1 MEVLWAAWRS
11 KYIQGFKDEKTDP
24 NNNPCFICE
33 AVNSID
39 KDKEMLVVERKEHC
53 FVMLNKYP
61 YNGGHT
67 LVAPNRHIGDLED
80 LTDEELLEMMK
91 TVKETTKAL
100 NKMSNPHGYNIGINL
115 GRVSGAGLPGHLH
128 IHIVPRWHGDTS
140 FMSVLSDT
148 KVVSQS
154 LEETQELLS
163 QAYKSI
169 KEESK

>member
-33 AVNSID
+33 AGNSSG
-39 KDKEMLVVERKEHC
+39 KDKEMLVVGRKKHC
-53 FVMLNKYP
+53 FVMLNKFP

-67 LVAPNRHIGDLED
+67 LVAPNRHVGELDD
-80 LTDEELLEMMK
+80 LTDEELLEMIQ
-91 TVKETTKAL
+91 TVKETTRAL

-163 QAYKSI
+163 KAFNSL
-169 KEESK
+169 KEEIK

>member
-33 AVNSID
+33 AGNSLG
-39 KDKEMLVVERKEHC
+39 KDNEMLVVKRNKHC
-53 FVMLNKYP
+53 FVVLNKFP
-61 YNGGHT
+61 YNGGHCM
-67 LVAPNRHIGDLED
+67 VAPYKHVGELDE
-80 LTDEELLEMMK
+80 LTDEEMLEMMQ

-100 NKMSNPHGYNIGINL
+100 NKMSNPHGYNIGINI

-140 FMSVLSDT
+140 FMSVTSDT

-163 QAYKSI
+163 KAFQSI
-169 KEESK
+169 KENI

>member
-11 KYIQGFKDEKTDP
+11 KYIQGFKSEKTDP

-33 AVNSID
+33 ACNSVGI
-39 KDKEMLVVERKEHC
+39 DKEMLIVKRNNHC
-53 FVMLNKYP
+53 FVMLNKFP
-61 YNGGHT
+61 YNGGHV
-67 LVAPNRHIGDLED
+67 LVAPNRHVADLEE
-80 LTDEELLEMMK
+80 LSDEELLEMMQ
-91 TVKETTKAL
+91 TVKETTRAL

-163 QAYKSI
+163 KAFQSLNDKS
-169 KEESK
+169 